1 MTRLALLIIRVATPQ
16 AHREFVVGDTIE
28 RAAEIEHSHGAS
40 AASRWLW
47 REAWRVIVRAPYHRL
62 VVRAAGGKRN
72 GGPMLATSFLDEVRF
87 AIRSLRKAPGLAFV
101 VVSTLAVAMGANTA
115 IFSVVESVLLRPL
128 PYPDEGRIVRV
139 AATTH
144 ESRGATGDRSNP
156 FSDRGYWHFANN
168 NRSFDKLGAYVPGGR
183 PTPLTGDGSPRQV
196 RLSSMTLSA
205 FEVLGVYPELGR
217 LPTPE
222 EDAPGGPSVVL
233 LSHDLWVSQYGADPA
248 ILGRTLNLN
257 GEPREVI
264 GVMPAYYDFP
274 TPDVEVWAP
283 FRLDPASTNFGGH
296 YLWGIAR
303 LAPGVTIE
311 AATADARSLVARFGE
326 VGYDAGWFEG
336 LFDGGAVVRPLRDV
350 IVGDARE
357 PLLIVFGTVGFVLLI
372 ACSNVANLLLV
383 RAETRRREN
392 AVRMALGGSRAR
404 LARHVFME
412 SAWLAFL
419 GGAAGV
425 LLAYVATDALI
436 SIGPASIPRLA
447 EIEVSGAAL
456 AFTAAVSALAALLF
470 GVLPALGSSSART
483 LGALRDGGRGS
494 TLGRDRHRTRHALV
508 MTQVALAF
516 VLVIGSGLM
525 VRSFDALRSVDPGFS
540 ADGVLTFDVLP
551 LPTKYQS
558 PEAVAQLYDR
568 LVERLEAVPGVT
580 RAGAIDWLPLRG
592 LVFNNTAVI
601 EEFPPAE
608 DAFPPLFEVR
618 RTTPGYF
625 DAMSIPVV
633 EGRAFASDDHTRR
646 LGSIIISRS
655 VKDTY
660 WPTTSAIGKRV
671 SLYDTQMQVVGVVGD
686 VHHRGLDDPADRFM
700 YLPMLNAA
708 GRGLGEMTLTVRASV
723 EPLSLVSAIRGAIA
737 ELDPDLP
744 MANVRSMQS
753 VLDDSVSRTSFTM
766 SLLVIAASIAI
777 FLGSVGLYAVLS
789 YVVSQRVPEIGVR
802 LALGASPGAVRG
814 MVLSQGMR
822 LVVVGVL
829 LGLVAALAMGRLL
842 AAQLYGVDPVD
853 PVTLVAAAAIFVAV
867 AMLASFVPAARAA
880 GTAPVDALRD
890 G

>member
-1 MTRLALLIIRVATPQ
+1 MTRLALLIIRVATPP
-16 AHREFVVGDTIE
+16 AHREFVVGDTVE
-28 RAAEIEHSHGAS
+28 RAAEIERSQGET
-40 AASRWLW
+40 AAARWLW
-47 REAWRVIVRAPYHRL
+47 REALRVIVRAPYHRL
-62 VVRAAGGKRN
+62 VVRAVGGRAK
-72 GGPMLATSFLDEVRF
+72 GVGMFGWSALDDIRF
-87 AIRSLRKAPGLAFV
+87 AARSLRKAPGITLV
-101 VVSTLAVAMGANTA
+101 VVLTLAVAIGANTA
-115 IFSVVESVLLRPL
+115 IFSVVESVLLQPL

-144 ESRGATGDRSNP
+144 ESRGAAGDRGNP
-156 FSDRGYWHFANN
+156 FSDRGYWHFVNN
-168 NRSFDKLGAYVPGGR
+168 NRSFDKFGAYSPGGR
-183 PTPLTGDGSPRQV
+183 PTPLTGDGPGRQV
-196 RLSSMTLSA
+196 RMGSMTLSA
-205 FEVLGVYPELGR
+205 FEVLGVFPEIGR
-217 LPTPE
+217 LPTPV
-222 EDAPGGPSVVL
+222 EDAPAGPPVVL

-248 ILGRTLNLN
+248 ILGKTMNLN

-296 YLWGIAR
+296 YLFGIAR
-303 LAPGVTIE
+303 LAPGVTID

-326 VGYDAGWFEG
+326 LGYDAGWFEG
-336 LFDGGAVVRPLRDV
+336 LFDGGAVVRPLRDFV
-350 IVGDARE
+350 VGDARE
-357 PLLIVFGTVGFVLLI
+357 PLLIVLGTVGFVLLI

-383 RAETRRREN
+383 RAEARRREN

-404 LARHVFME
+404 LARHTFME
-412 SAWLAFL
+412 SALLAFL

-425 LLAYVATDALI
+425 LIAYVGTDALI
-436 SIGPASIPRLA
+436 SIGPPGIPRLG

-470 GVLPALGSSSART
+470 GALPALVSSSART
-483 LGALRDGGRGS
+483 LSALRDGGRGS

-540 ADGVLTFDVLP
+540 AEDVLTFNVRP
-551 LPTKYQS
+551 LPTKYES
-558 PEAVAQLYDR
+558 PEAVAQFYDR

-580 RAGAIDWLPLRG
+580 RVGAIDWLPLRG
-592 LVFNNTAVI
+592 IVFNNTAVI

-633 EGRAFASDDHTRR
+633 EGRAFTSDDHTRR
-646 LGSIIISRS
+646 LGSVIISRS
-655 VKDTY
+655 VKDAY

-671 SLYDTQMQVVGVVGD
+671 SLYGIQAQVVGVVGD
-686 VHHRGLDDPADRFM
+686 VHHRGLDAPADRFM
-700 YLPMLNAA
+700 YLPMLDAA
-708 GRGLGEMTLTVRASV
+708 GRNLGEMTFTVRAAV
-723 EPLSLVSAIRGAIA
+723 EPLSLVGAIRSAIA

-744 MANVRSMQS
+744 MADVRTMQS
-753 VLDDSVSRTSFTM
+753 VLGNSVSRTSFTA
-766 SLLVIAASIAI
+766 SVLLLAAVVAL
-777 FLGSVGLYAVLS
+777 FLGSIGIYAVLS
-789 YVVSQRVPEIGVR
+789 YVVSQRTAEIGVR
-802 LALGASPGAVRG
+802 SALGATPGNVRR
-814 MVLSQGMR
+814 MILSQG
-822 LVVVGVL
+822 LWLAGVGVL
-829 LGLVAALAMGRLL
+829 VGLVAAVALGGLL
-842 AAQLYGVDPVD
+842 ATQLYGVSPVD
-853 PVTLVAAAAIFVAV
+853 PVTIAVAAAIFVGV
-867 AMLASFVPAARAA
+867 ALIASLLPAARAA
-880 GTAPVDALRD
+880 RTAPVDALRA